1 MMTEIMRG
9 ILESIF
15 ITLGIVIKYQL
26 FWEVLIGVDVL
37 ALIGF
42 LIYNKMKGGE

>member
-1 MMTEIMRG
+1 MIIEIIRG
-9 ILESIF
+9 ILENIF

-26 FWEVLIGVDVL
+26 FWEVLIGIDIL
-37 ALIGF
+37 AVIGL